1 MIMNI
6 VLVVIFFFSEQL
18 AQGDLTMAAQEE
30 ARYQKAKNREQ
41 QPQLALLSCLLLNQL
56 ETLQHLNFLYQGY
69 QPMDCHGMCHHHR
82 TKILP

>member
-30 ARYQKAKNREQ
+30 AHYQKAKNREQ
-41 QPQLALLSCLLLNQL
+41 PQQALLSCLLLNQL

>member
-41 QPQLALLSCLLLNQL
+41 QPQ
-56 ETLQHLNFLYQGY
+56 
-69 QPMDCHGMCHHHR
+69 
-82 TKILP
+82 